1 MLRYVPG
8 AQALTDPPDS
18 VIGLIKQRRRWTN
31 GSLFASW
38 YVLDHLNMISRSGH
52 SCFRKSMLS
61 LLYMYMLINFVFT
74 LTLVGSLYASFH
86 IFIKAFFDEEECDD
100 FGGAR
105 AFEIA
110 YLALLFIFIL
120 IAITKPIGKSGWVYT
135 LFVIVFGVFIFVS
148 IGFGAL
154 FFWEENENIYIAG
167 LLVITLIGSYF
178 LPPLLNFW
186 RMNIFKYFF
195 GVIILI
201 FLTPTYI
208 NIIIIYSMANL
219 HDVSW
224 GNRATDNKKDGATRK
239 NLEQFRS
246 LYLIVWIGVNAVY
259 GYAIIYISTSETN
272 RQVFMFILTVS
283 KPIII
288 L

>member
-1 MLRYVPG
+1 
-8 AQALTDPPDS
+8 
-18 VIGLIKQRRRWTN
+18 
-31 GSLFASW
+31 
-38 YVLDHLNMISRSGH
+38 
-52 SCFRKSMLS
+52 
-61 LLYMYMLINFVFT
+61 MYMLINFVFT

>member
-1 MLRYVPG
+1 LLRYVPG